1 MNDLVRLQRLAGRK
15 FVITGGAA
23 GIGNAIAKQFL
34 FEGATVSLF
43 DLSSEI
49 VLPVVEGG
57 RCKAFQADVTDIS
70 AVECAVAKAA
80 VFMGGIDGVV
90 NAAGIMAEGS
100 ITDMPVAEW
109 RRIIEVNLFGTY
121 TVARVCVPWLKQSSG
136 STIVNIASAQGL
148 LSNAP
153 ALTAYATSKGAVVT
167 FTRSLAADQAPAI
180 RVNCV
185 CPGMVD
191 TQMADGYR
199 QNVGNYALKRLADPL
214 EIAKAVL
221 FLSSDDSSYVTGA
234 ALSVDGGRSFH

>member
-1 MNDLVRLQRLAGRK
+1 MNDIVKMQRLAGRK
-15 FVITGGAA
+15 FVVTGGAA
-23 GIGNAIAKQFL
+23 GIGNAIAKLFL
-34 FEGATVSLF
+34 SEGATVSLF
-43 DLSSEI
+43 DRSSEI
-49 VLPVVEGG
+49 VLPAADAG
-57 RCKAFQADVTDIS
+57 RCKAFHADVTDAP
-70 AVECAVAKAA
+70 AVERAVAEAA
-80 VFMGGIDGVV
+80 AFMGGIDGVV
-90 NAAGIMAEGS
+90 NAAGIMAQGS
-100 ITDMPVAEW
+100 ITDMSVAEW

-121 TVARVCVPWLKQSSG
+121 TVARTCVPWLQKSPG
-136 STIVNIASAQGL
+136 ATIVNIASAQGL

-167 FTRSLAADQAPAI
+167 FTRSLAADQAPGI

-221 FLSSDDSSYVTGA
+221 FLSSEDSSYVTGA